1 MPYAIPANIKYEEKL
16 VGPFT
21 IKQSAY
27 LAVGGGIIAYLYF
40 SSNLEALYKLPLIV
54 VVALLTA
61 GFAMFNL
68 DVWLSNYFTFMK
80 SEKKTSWISPAAR
93 QLMNIKSI
101 RADAVFLK
109 DGRVLALLKVTPINF
124 GTLSEEDKDT
134 VIYGFL
140 EFLNSINFPLQ
151 IVMRSVNLEL
161 EDYLRALKRRITQRD
176 DKIALA
182 YYEHF
187 SDYMRNY
194 IKVSRIND
202 RHFYIVV
209 QAEKK
214 GSDKVILENL
224 ETKCETIKGSL
235 ALSGIVSDKLNTN
248 QLVNFYSSYFTETF
262 EVYDTFI
269 SPITLYRKMWQ
280 ERKTGQPQAV
290 GSMGPIVPHGP
301 APEEPPAPVKM
312 PDEAGKPK

>member
-16 VGPFT
+16 LGPFT
-21 IKQSAY
+21 VKQTAY
-27 LAVGGGIIAYLYF
+27 VAVGAAIIGYVYF
-40 SSNLEALYKLPLIV
+40 SSELDFAIKIPIILV
-54 VVALLTA
+54 VGALTA

-68 DVWLSNYFTFMK
+68 DKFLANYISYLRT
-80 SEKKTSWISPAAR
+80 EKKTSWISPAAR

-109 DGRVLALLKVTPINF
+109 DGRALAVLKVTPINF
-124 GTLSEEDKDT
+124 GTLGEEDKDT

-140 EFLNSINFPLQ
+140 EFLNSINFPIQ

-161 EDYLRALKRRITQRD
+161 EEYLRALKRRITQRD

-187 SDYMRNY
+187 SDYMRSY
-194 IKVSRIND
+194 IKVSKIND
-202 RHFYIVV
+202 RHFYIIL
-209 QAEKK
+209 QSEKK
-214 GSDKVILENL
+214 GSTDKSVVESLEV
-224 ETKCETIKGSL
+224 KCETIKGSL
-235 ALSGIVSDKLNTN
+235 ALSGIIAERLNTN

-262 EVYDTFI
+262 EIYDTFI

-280 ERKTGQPQAV
+280 ERPKKAMPVPQEQAPKESTQTQQTQESAQPSKT
-290 GSMGPIVPHGP
+290 
-301 APEEPPAPVKM
+301 E
-312 PDEAGKPK
+312 